1 MQPRCRFVEQKE
13 AALFCDLCRGDAAA
27 RGLCQVTRQLQALRF
42 AARQRGHGLAEAHIL
57 EAHVGQRR
65 QCKLHIAQSLE
76 EVDRFGDRHP
86 EDGVDRGAPA
96 EVFDFDFAHLRPKTA
111 AIAIGAPNIDVG
123 EKLHLNVLET
133 CTSAGRAAPV
143 AAIEAECTR
152 RIAALAR
159 KRRLREKLAD
169 RIERANV
176 AGRIGPRCLADG
188 RLVDHDHVRK
198 LFRAQDA
205 AEGTWRLGRL
215 AHDLEQARVEH
226 ILDQGGFARAGYAG
240 DADET
245 AQRDLDRD
253 VAQVIGGCAFEQQA
267 RGRRCDGQRSGRLD
281 LDEPPHVLAGQGAC
295 LAQRVGRSIEHDLPA
310 TFAGPRAHVDDAVGG
325 DHHLGIV
332 LDDHQRVAGIAQAV
346 HHPDH
351 AMDIARVQP
360 DRRLIKHEECIDQR
374 CAKRR
379 GQVDAL
385 DLAARQRSALP
396 VKREVTQPDVAEEF
410 QARANLGEHQIHRGI
425 HQCAFEGQVVDERTQ
440 V

>member
-1 MQPRCRFVEQKE
+1 M
-13 AALFCDLCRGDAAA
+13 
-27 RGLCQVTRQLQALRF
+27 
-42 AARQRGHGLAEAHIL
+42 
-57 EAHVGQRR
+57 
-65 QCKLHIAQSLE
+65 
-76 EVDRFGDRHP
+76 
-86 EDGVDRGAPA
+86 
-96 EVFDFDFAHLRPKTA
+96 FDFDFANLRPKTA
-111 AIAIGAPNIDVG
+111 AIAIRAANVDVR
-123 EKLHLNVLET
+123 EKLHLHVLET
-133 CTSAGRAAPV
+133 CAAAGRAAPV
-143 AAIEAECTR
+143 ATIEAER
-152 RIAALAR
+152 ARGVAALAR

-188 RLVDHDHVRK
+188 RLVDHDHVGQ
-198 LFRAQDA
+198 LFRAQNA
-205 AEGTWRLGRL
+205 AEGAGRLGGL
-215 AHDLEQARVEH
+215 ALDLEQARVEH

-425 HQCAFEGQVVDERTQ
+425 HQRALEGQVVDERAQ